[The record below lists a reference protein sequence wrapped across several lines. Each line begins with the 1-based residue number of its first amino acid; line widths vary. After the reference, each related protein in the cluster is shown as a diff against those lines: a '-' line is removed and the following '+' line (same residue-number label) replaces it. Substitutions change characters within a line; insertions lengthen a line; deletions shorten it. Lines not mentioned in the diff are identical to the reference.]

1 MRHALVTVTLAPL
14 LLWQGRRVRRS
25 TPRLPEPDGP
35 RAGVSG
41 SGPAL
46 RLLVLGDS
54 AAAGVGVASQGEA
67 LTGRLLAE
75 LAPTHSSVHW
85 RLCAHTGDDLA
96 QTMQRLPALAG
107 EQFDVALLSV
117 GVNDVTGRM
126 PPMHWRRD
134 YAELLTRL
142 RAQCGVRLCVLT
154 PVPPMHLFPALPQPL
169 RWYMGWGARRLNQAL
184 REVAGTTP
192 GCELLHTPFP
202 MDRGLMAS
210 DGFHPGARANV
221 LWARAA
227 AAAIRRYHQDSL
239 SEKIDSKP

>member
-1 MRHALVTVTLAPL
+1 MRHALVTAALAPL
-14 LLWQGRRVRRS
+14 LLWQGRRVRRI
-25 TPRLPEPDGP
+25 TPRLPEPGGP
-35 RAGVSG
+35 RAGECG
-41 SGPAL
+41 SGPML

-75 LAPTHSSVHW
+75 LAPTHNVHW

-96 QTMQRLPALAG
+96 QLARRLPALAG
-107 EQFDVALLSV
+107 EQFDIALLSV
-117 GVNDVTGRM
+117 GVNDVTGRT
-126 PPMHWRRD
+126 PPARWRRD

-169 RWYMGWGARRLNQAL
+169 RWYMGGGARRLNAAL
-184 REVAGTTP
+184 RELAARTP

-202 MDRGLMAS
+202 MERSLMAS

-239 SEKIDSKP
+239 CRRIDFKP